1 MPPWIANPRQL
12 ELPGQIGAILAGM
25 FPDHEGVV
33 IESELTAFGYS
44 GGRVFRIHL
53 LKGDDAPELPLA
65 VKVATP
71 SLIEREVRAY
81 HECVRHQW
89 PDIAELYGSPVYL
102 HEHDIA
108 GLCYSLMGGGVFE
121 TQSLREYCL
130 AASAD
135 DVRFVLEARLF
146 RLMEQRMLRPA
157 RSVFEYP
164 LVATYDRVLPVNL
177 LVDPGSLDGE
187 RALGTAPL
195 QITPDA
201 LPYPPPEC
209 GTPVRLEGFVV
220 SEIHSPQR
228 QVTLDLP
235 PGKPPN
241 AYRLRLHPVEDLSA
255 YVVGQVI
262 PPTEGTVSETRQS
275 RLAEEV
281 ARIMGTTFDPAC
293 EAIALPEAIV
303 FPNPLR
309 AIPDILNQTQHIRV
323 NYIHGDM
330 NLENVMVDP
339 QVRDVRLIDFADAR
353 RDHVLLDFL
362 RLEAE
367 VVTKLLPVALVEA
380 QLPPT
385 MIAMLY
391 GQLHH
396 ATFEPGRERV
406 GRMPHPALEKIF
418 VMLCAIRKAAHDGLY
433 KRGDYSEYYQGL
445 ILLLLGTLKFDTLDA
460 LPEAPLPKQV
470 AFLGAATLQQ
480 LLWPECV
487 AHAVPQQIVPEVP
500 LTAPKEQ
507 ATPAQGERLQ
517 SAAPAA
523 QPAAPPKEP
532 FLRRKGAFLALT
544 TAIIAIAISIVAF
557 YPWPRGWPPWRP
569 GPLDISPL
577 CAIEEQ
583 LAIPISMNEPN
594 RYSHLL
600 LYYREAN
607 PELFARVDSIAQ
619 AYESGQAHREATYVM
634 GGPGVGKSYV
644 AAALDQFPEADQCTI
659 RMGELADSS
668 GQGIAFKMVPDLATL
683 GGEWTFN
690 ELPTF
695 ADPEAFSLDSLL
707 AAGGCVRHGQIAPLV
722 IIDDLNEVHDES
734 ISLILK
740 EIEAFIS
747 QPDAADSFV
756 HILVFGRPEAFAP
769 WLRQYRRRPPRELQV
784 SEPLEGGTYT
794 TSGDLEMTYSDCLDY
809 RRMPAPS
816 QEELDAF
823 VQLVVD
829 HPFLTYSI
837 RILAVRNFVIEASQ
851 GHVTTEQK
859 LKTSVYNSL
868 IERDR
873 QVHGRGIAHPLSYQY
888 LLEDIAARYLDQVDD
903 EGFFVVN
910 AGDTIQV
917 YDDDRKNVV
926 GEVDVRTVLD
936 RSGITRLRNP
946 ASTLARYRFDPF
958 WIQAYLVE
966 QRNQYFHPGH
976 EYVTCEQ
983 LSGSHASATA
993 TLPVAGAP

>member
-1 MPPWIANPRQL
+1 MPPWVANPRQL
-12 ELPGQIGAILAGM
+12 QLPGHMDGILTGM

-102 HEHDIA
+102 HEHGIA

-177 LVDPGSLDGE
+177 LVEPGSLQRE
-187 RALGTAPL
+187 RAPDTAPL
-195 QITPDA
+195 RIAPDA

-209 GTPVRLEGFVV
+209 GTPVRLESFVV
-220 SEIHSPQR
+220 SEVHARQC

-235 PGKPPN
+235 PGRPPN

-255 YVVGQVI
+255 YVVGQAM
-262 PPTEGTVSETRQS
+262 PPTEGIVRETRQS
-275 RLAEEV
+275 RLGEEV
-281 ARIMGTTFDPAC
+281 ARIMGTTFDPTC
-293 EAIALPEAIV
+293 EAIALPGVIV
-303 FPNPLR
+303 LPNPLR
-309 AIPDILNQTQHIRV
+309 AIPNILNQTRHIRV

-385 MIAMLY
+385 MVALLY
-391 GQLHH
+391 GQLHNG
-396 ATFEPGRERV
+396 TFGPGRERV

-418 VMLCAIRKAAHDGLY
+418 VMLCAIRRAAYNGLY
-433 KRGDYSEYYQGL
+433 DRGDYCEYYQGL
-445 ILLLLGTLKFDTLDA
+445 ILFLLGTLKFDTLDA
-460 LPEAPLPKQV
+460 VPEAPLPKQV

-487 AHAVPQQIVPEVP
+487 AHALAQEITPLVPPTV
-500 LTAPKEQ
+500 PKEQ
-507 ATPAQGERLQ
+507 A
-517 SAAPAA
+517 APAEREHPE
-523 QPAAPPKEP
+523 PAAPVARPVAPPKKP
-532 FLRRKGAFLALT
+532 FFRRKGAFLALA
-544 TAIIAIAISIVAF
+544 TAIIAIVFAFVAF
-557 YPWPRGWPPWRP
+557 YPWPGCWPPWRP
-569 GPLDISPL
+569 GPLDISRL
-577 CAIEEQ
+577 CAIDEQ

-594 RYSHLL
+594 RYSGLL
-600 LYYREAN
+600 PYYREAN
-607 PELFARVDSIAQ
+607 LELFDHLDSIAQ
-619 AYESGQAHREATYVM
+619 VYESGQAHRGATYVM

-644 AAALDQFPEADQCTI
+644 SRALDQFPEADQCTI
-659 RMGELADSS
+659 RMGEFADSG

-707 AAGGCVRHGQIAPLV
+707 VAGGCVRRGQVAPLV

-740 EIEAFIS
+740 EVEEFIS

-769 WLRQYRRRPPRELQV
+769 WLRQYRRTPPRELQV

-794 TSGDLEMTYSDCLDY
+794 TSGDLEMTYSDCQDY

-823 VQLVVD
+823 VRLVID

-851 GHVTTEQK
+851 GHVTTEQG

-873 QVHGRGIAHPLSYQY
+873 QVHGRGIAHPQSYQY

-926 GEVDVRTVLD
+926 GEVYVRTVLD

-958 WIQAYLVE
+958 WIQAHLVE
-966 QRNQYFHPGH
+966 QRNQYFCPRH

-983 LSGSHASATA
+983 LAGSPASATA
-993 TLPVAGAP
+993 TLPAAGAP